1 MRMMLKLSINKD
13 TIMNRILWSLIS
25 SIFGLVGLIILYYPF
40 LGSKDSEILI
50 NTIIG
55 FLMFFLPIWF
65 LITVLI
71 SEIFLNQKSSNIIK
85 SFFSNKTI
93 TYFVSIILLVC
104 FILPATS
111 IYKKDLKFLLFDLM
125 TYCCFY
131 LSVIFL
137 HYKTQMARI
146 CKRQG

>member
-1 MRMMLKLSINKD
+1 MLKLSINKD

-25 SIFGLVGLIILYYPF
+25 SIFGLIGLIILYYPF
-40 LGSKDSEILI
+40 LGSKDSDILI

-85 SFFSNKTI
+85 SFFSNKII
-93 TYFVSIILLVC
+93 TYSVFIILFVY

-131 LSVIFL
+131 LSVSFL
-137 HYKTQMARI
+137 HYKLTQLR
-146 CKRQG
+146 KEFF